1 MGISAQSTVLGIIG
15 IFFLETIVTI
25 LVNPEEQ
32 IEIIRHDKSE
42 GQFTQDRSETFRSR
56 AATFVG
62 FTIVIATFLLSNQN
76 QDFSTALSLQFVW
89 LTLGFL
95 LLSYQMKSLTNLN
108 RFWINMQE
116 KTFEYGFLSLLGLIL
131 FLSIPYRNGAGAW
144 ALRAGIVLVVA
155 FRFYAVFS
163 LLRGLQTMWDQQ
175 KDTSRREY
183 LKYLIISRYEELS
196 GGNTIDKK

>member
-1 MGISAQSTVLGIIG
+1 MEITAQSVVWLIVAVFTV
-15 IFFLETIVTI
+15 ETTITI

-32 IEIIRHDKSE
+32 LEIVRHDKSE
-42 GQFTQDRSETFRSR
+42 GDFTKDRSETFRSR

-76 QDFSTALSLQFVW
+76 QNIAVSKSLQFVW

-95 LLSYQMKSLTNLN
+95 LLSYQMKALTNLN

-131 FLSIPYRNGAGAW
+131 FLSLPYGDGAGGW
-144 ALRAGIVLVVA
+144 ALRIGILLVVI
-155 FRFYAVFS
+155 FRFYAVLS
-163 LLRGLQTMWDQQ
+163 LLRGLQMMWSQQ
-175 KDTSRREY
+175 NDLNRRDY
-183 LKYLIISRYEELS
+183 LKQLIISRYSELS
-196 GGNTIDKK
+196 GEGTDD